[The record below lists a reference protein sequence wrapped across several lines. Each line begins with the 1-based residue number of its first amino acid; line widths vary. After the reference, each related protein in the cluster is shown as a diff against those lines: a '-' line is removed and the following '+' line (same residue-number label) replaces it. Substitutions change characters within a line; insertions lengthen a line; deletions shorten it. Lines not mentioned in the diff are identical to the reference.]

1 MMAPGAMEHD
11 LRPQPA
17 SSGHPPQPALAAV
30 APLHTAIPGRARFRI
45 VGLAGTPAAKQAIE
59 RDLGQHAGIR
69 AVDASLLTGNVL
81 VIYEVSQPLEDIIR
95 ILSAASAPWADLA
108 SAPAPAAQAA
118 AAPARRPVPAA
129 PEQSAST
136 WHDKDAQAA
145 IKHFGSAKTRGLTR
159 PAAAA
164 RLEKYGANQL
174 PEAPKP
180 SNTAMFLRQF
190 ASLPVAL
197 LGVSAALSLL
207 TGGLAEAVVIAAVVA
222 SNAAIGYAT
231 EKETEKTLNALGKEV
246 ETVAQVIR
254 DGQLQQIPSWA
265 LVPGDLLALRQGQQV
280 GADARLIEAR
290 NLTVDEASLTG
301 ESLPV
306 LKSPARLAT
315 LDTPLAER
323 SNMVYM
329 GTLVTGGSGLAVVV
343 ATGAQTEI
351 GLISHLVSS
360 TETPKT
366 PIQKQLDQMGTQ
378 LVLLSAAACG
388 LVGIIGLARGYG
400 LLQMLKATISLGV
413 AAVPEGLPTVA
424 TTTLVLGIRRMRRHK
439 VLVRR
444 LSAVETL
451 GALQVIC
458 LDKTGT
464 LTLNRMSVLALY
476 TGGRHIF
483 YEEGLLC
490 RGSRPVNPYT
500 HDELLRLLH
509 VGVLCSESTVEQRQG
524 NEVINGSPTE
534 NALIEL
540 AVGCGVNVHQLR
552 ARYPLC
558 KMTYRAEQRPWMAS
572 IHTMDDQRWL
582 VAIKGSPEAI
592 LARCRW
598 LIRDG
603 QKIELDDALRA
614 QLLHENERMAQD
626 ALRVLAMA
634 YTETTGDM
642 PDADDPRDLSW
653 LGLVG
658 MADPIRHGVKSF
670 IELFHQAGIQT
681 VMITG
686 DQSATACAIGRTLN
700 LGGNG
705 DMHSM
710 DAQALERMGSAAL
723 GDAVKDINI
732 FARVSPADKLK
743 IVQAL
748 QQTGQV
754 IAMTGDGINDSPAL
768 KAADVGIAMGDTG
781 TPVAHR
787 VADVV
792 LEEGNLQTLI
802 VAVSQ
807 GRTIYNNIRKALHF
821 LLATNLSEIEVMLGS
836 MALGMGQPLN
846 AMQLLWINLLTDV
859 FPAIALSAEPAEP
872 DILQRPPRDPAAP
885 IIQRSDFRRYAR
897 ESLLMTGSTLFAY
910 GYGRMRYGAGG
921 QASTL
926 AFHTL
931 VSAQLLHAVVCRS
944 DTHGVFSRA
953 HLPANRYLQ
962 AAIGG
967 SFALQ
972 ALAGLFPPLR
982 SLLGIT
988 PLGVIDF
995 AVVGAG
1001 AVVPFVLNEMAKP
1014 DGKPAAAWPERPR
1027 SDSRLPAA
1035 PLHALG
1041 QLKAER

>member
-1 MMAPGAMEHD
+1 MEND
-11 LRPQPA
+11 LQAQPA
-17 SSGHPPQPALAAV
+17 ASGHPTPPAAV
-30 APLHTAIPGRARFRI
+30 EPLHTAIPGRARFRI

-59 RDLGQHAGIR
+59 RSLGQLAGIR
-69 AVDASLLTGNVL
+69 GVDASLLTGNVL
-81 VIYEVSQPLEDIIR
+81 VIYEAGQPLEDIIR
-95 ILSAASAPWADLA
+95 ILSAASAPWASQVA
-108 SAPAPAAQAA
+108 AATTAPKPPAPTRQPATAVPARAA
-118 AAPARRPVPAA
+118 ADA
-129 PEQSAST
+129 

-145 IKHFGSAKTRGLTR
+145 IKHFGSTKTRGLTHQE
-159 PAAAA
+159 AVA
-164 RLEKYGANQL
+164 RLDKYGANQL

-180 SNTAMFLRQF
+180 SNAAMFLRQF

-231 EKETEKTLNALGKEV
+231 ERETEKTLNALGKEV
-246 ETVAQVIR
+246 ETTAQVIR
-254 DGQLQQIPSWA
+254 DGRLLQIPSHA

-290 NLTVDEASLTG
+290 NLTIDEASLTG

-306 LKSPARLAT
+306 LKSPVRMAAA
-315 LDTPLAER
+315 DAPLAER

-388 LVGIIGLARGYG
+388 LVGLIGLARGYG

-490 RGSRPVNPYT
+490 RGSRPVNPYSN
-500 HDELLRLLH
+500 DELLRLLH
-509 VGVLCSESTVEQRQG
+509 VGVLCSESTVEQLQG
-524 NEVINGSPTE
+524 SEVINGSPTE

-540 AVGCGVNVHQLR
+540 AVGCGVNVQQLR
-552 ARYPLC
+552 ARYPLL

-572 IHTMDDQRWL
+572 IHEMGDRRWL
-582 VAIKGSPEAI
+582 VAVKGSPEAV

-603 QKIELDDALRA
+603 EKIELNDALRR
-614 QLLHENERMAQD
+614 QLLRENEQMARD

-634 YTETTGDM
+634 YSETTGDL

-686 DQSATACAIGRTLN
+686 DQSATACAIGRALN

-705 DMHSM
+705 EMHSM
-710 DAQALERMGSAAL
+710 DAQMLERKGPAKL
-723 GDAVKDINI
+723 GEAVKDINV

-872 DILQRPPRDPAAP
+872 DILQRPPRDPGAP

-897 ESLLMTGSTLFAY
+897 ESLLMTGGTLFAY
-910 GYGRMRYGAGG
+910 GYGRMRYGAGA

-931 VSAQLLHAVVCRS
+931 VSAQLLHALVCRS
-944 DTHGVFSRA
+944 DLHGVFSRE
-953 HLPANRYLQ
+953 HLPPNRYLQ

-972 ALAGLFPPLR
+972 ALAGVFPPLR

-988 PLGVIDF
+988 PLGFTDL
-995 AVVGAG
+995 AVAGVGAV
-1001 AVVPFVLNEMAKP
+1001 APFMLNEMAKP
-1014 DGKPAAAWPERPR
+1014 DGRPIAAWPDRPGAAP
-1027 SDSRLPAA
+1027 RLPARA
-1035 PLHALG
+1035 TGA
-1041 QLKAER
+1041 ADA